1 MTAGRFAAASLVY
14 ALAAFFGSFLLFLI
28 QPMAAKQ
35 LLPVFGGSSAVWT
48 ASLLFFQAA
57 LFAGYAY
64 AAFANR
70 RMHAVALV
78 FAVVAALLPLSPAVA
93 AMPPVVGVLVS
104 LAGAVGV
111 PFFVLS
117 AGSTLL
123 QRWAGTYSLYA
134 VSNAGSLAALLAYP
148 VLVEPLL
155 NLPGQRRLWLGGGAV
170 YVALMIWLMLR
181 SEDRS
186 DAVYRIRPAWRDLF
200 WWTAFSAC
208 GSALLAS
215 TTNQICQEVASIPFL
230 WVVPLAIYLA
240 SFILTFQWQFWRG
253 FAVWS
258 LLLPVVSA
266 AAVALFALGP
276 KAGFQWHLGVDLL
289 TLFVCLVLCHGQ
301 LAKTRPPQE
310 SLGWFYVA
318 MSAGGVLGGLFVAV
332 IAPFLFTTY
341 LEFPLLLAITAALA
355 LGRGLMAEE
364 LIIEPIGILKRVQLF
379 GLATAIVAPLTSFT
393 AGTSGLLE
401 ERRNFYGV
409 LQVTERNEAQG
420 PLRTL
425 VHGQT
430 VHGTQWVRHP
440 EWPTTYYNENSGVA
454 RTIRDEQR
462 IRPHGAKIG
471 LIGLGAGTLA
481 VYARPEDRFR
491 FYELNPDV
499 ADLARK
505 YFSYLSPERHVEVVL
520 GDARTRLSQEPPQ
533 QFDSLVVDAF
543 SSDSIPVHL
552 LTSEAALL
560 YAAHV
565 KPEGTMLFHVSNRA
579 LNLEP
584 VVRALAR
591 FLHRRCDVM
600 RSGDSPSRGGA
611 DATWVRLSPGDD
623 QGPPGILWT
632 DAYSSLW
639 PILRIR

>member
-1 MTAGRFAAASLVY
+1 MTAGRSTASIVY
-14 ALAAFFGSFLLFLI
+14 ALAAFLGSFLLFLI
-28 QPMAAKQ
+28 QPMAAKR

-64 AAFANR
+64 AAIANR
-70 RMHAVALV
+70 RAHAVALL
-78 FAVVAALLPLSPAVA
+78 FAVVAALLPFSPAVA
-93 AMPPVVGVLVS
+93 GMPPVVGVFVA

-134 VSNAGSLAALLAYP
+134 VSNAGSIAALLAYP
-148 VLVEPLL
+148 VVVEPLF
-155 NLPGQRRLWLGGGAV
+155 NLPGQQRLWLLGGAV
-170 YVALMIWLMLR
+170 YVALMAWLMLR

-186 DAVYRIRPAWRDLF
+186 DAVYQVRPAWKDLL

-240 SFILTFQWQFWRG
+240 SFIVTFQWEFWRR

-258 LLLPVVSA
+258 LLLPLASA
-266 AAVALFALGP
+266 GAVALFALGP
-276 KAGFQWHLGVDLL
+276 KAGFQWHLAVDLL
-289 TLFVCLVLCHGQ
+289 TLAVCLMLCHGQ
-301 LAKTRPPQE
+301 LAKTRPPHE

-332 IAPFLFTTY
+332 IAPLLFTTY
-341 LEFPLLLAITAALA
+341 LEFPLLLAIAAGLA
-355 LGRGLMAEE
+355 LSRGLIAEG
-364 LIIEPIGILKRVQLF
+364 LIVEPIGMLKRVQLF
-379 GLATAIVAPLTSFT
+379 GLATAIAAPLTSFT
-393 AGTSGLLE
+393 TGTTGLLD

-409 LQVTERNEAQG
+409 LQVAERDEAQG

-481 VYARPEDRFR
+481 VYAREEDRFR

-499 ADLARK
+499 EALARK
-505 YFSYLSPERHVEVVL
+505 HFTYLSSTKNVEIVL
-520 GDARTRLSQEPPQ
+520 GDARVRLSQDPPQ

-552 LTSEAALL
+552 LTREAAAL
-560 YAAHV
+560 YATHV
-565 KPEGTMLFHVSNRA
+565 KPEGTILFHISNRA

-584 VVRALAR
+584 VVRGLAR
-591 FLHRRCDVM
+591 FLHRRYEM
-600 RSGDSPSRGGA
+600 IHSGDSASRGGNA
-611 DATWVRLSPGDD
+611 ALWVRLSPGGYE
-623 QGPPGILWT
+623 GPPGILWT